1 MEEHSLEL
9 LGKVYSQA
17 MERRDK
23 ERSGSEGPEPP
34 SGKTAMTSDA
44 ADAPS
49 APVGELLDSA
59 HEPSNADSDK
69 SSTTADACPVNPKT
83 ILEALLF
90 VGLPESSISNRL
102 AASLIR
108 GVSPDEIDQ
117 LVDQLNQSY
126 EVDHSPFRIG
136 RDADGLRLTLVD
148 ELDPIRQR
156 VLGPIRES
164 RLGSAAIEVLAVVAY
179 HQPVTTDDVDR
190 LRNRHSGPVL
200 NLLVRRELLK
210 VERDPEN
217 RRVRRFR
224 TAPRFLELFG
234 LDSIEDLPQAHSPH
248 GADFLDE

>member
-23 ERSGSEGPEPP
+23 ERSGSEGPEAPRDSTELPP
-34 SGKTAMTSDA
+34 DSSDA
-44 ADAPS
+44 TI
-49 APVGELLDSA
+49 GELLGSPP
-59 HEPSNADSDK
+59 ERSRADADK
-69 SSTTADACPVNPKT
+69 SSTAADACPVNPKT

-90 VGLPESSISNRL
+90 VGLPESSISARL

-108 GVSPDEIDQ
+108 GVSPDEIEQ

-126 EVDHSPFRIG
+126 EADHAPFRIC
-136 RDADGLRLTLVD
+136 RDADGLRLSLMD

-200 NLLVRRELLK
+200 NLLVRRELLT

-217 RRVRRFR
+217 RRLRRFR